1 MIRRLT
7 GFSLRTRLALWIALI
22 AAVMTIVG
30 VGVGFWAGAK
40 YLARGH
46 EESIRAHMRLASVAL
61 APSLLSIDYL
71 GLQRQL
77 EMIMEYDG
85 ISGVRILDQN
95 GHTIL
100 ERGSMNGA
108 VLSEPIAVEEAAA
121 GSIDVAFSNEPIQ
134 TGMLYVLGVGIL
146 LFIGFV
152 PLFIY
157 LVWRISGHFL
167 LDLSRLTERM
177 ETEFRDVLPEY
188 PGEGRSDEI
197 GILVSALH
205 RRDQTLAANIR
216 ALEKYKSHLEDLVQ
230 ERTAALRQ
238 SEILGRTILNS
249 IPEAIALVDVSSRS
263 ILDANEAFALFYDH
277 DRAKIAGANFRDVV
291 QGAQAWTD
299 SQPNCP
305 AITQFEAGGMPPT
318 QIEYQRPTGETLFL
332 EVAFWP
338 VFNDADPIRQL
349 VFVQRDVTEQQRV
362 ANLRKDVERIVY
374 HDLRTPLAGIIG
386 LAQLLPEESDPEQIG
401 TYTNHIMDSAR
412 RMLEMLT
419 NSMDLFKM
427 EEGRYV
433 LQPER
438 FNLTTLVRM
447 LDEEIR
453 PLRKQRGVGLD
464 CLLEDKPWDWDSS
477 LDMVA
482 EKRHIHSMLLN
493 LLNNAVEAAPS
504 GTRVTL
510 RLQRT
515 DAVWI
520 LETHNMGV
528 VPEEIRERF
537 FDRYVTAGKPRGTG
551 LGTYSA
557 MLIARTHGG
566 RITFSTSE
574 EQGTRLVVELPQ
586 TPQQACPT
594 SEGKILSPINP

>member
-1 MIRRLT
+1 MSQGLT

-22 AAVMTIVG
+22 AAGMTIIG
-30 VGVGFWAGAK
+30 VGVGFWAGAS

-46 EESIRAHMRLASVAL
+46 EAGIRAHMRLASVAL

-71 GLQRQL
+71 GLQRQM
-77 EMIMEYDG
+77 EMVMEFDG

-95 GHTIL
+95 GHAIL
-100 ERGSMNGA
+100 ERGTMRGA
-108 VLSEPIAVEEAAA
+108 VLSEPITVGEDVT
-121 GSIDVAFSNEPIQ
+121 GSIDVAFSNQPIQ
-134 TGMLYVLGVGIL
+134 TGMLYVLGTGIL

-216 ALEKYKSHLEDLVQ
+216 ALEQYKSHLEDLVQ

-263 ILDANEAFALFYDH
+263 ILDVNEAFALFYDR
-277 DRAKIAGANFRDVV
+277 DRAKIVGKSFQGVLQGVQAGNGLHHD
-291 QGAQAWTD
+291 
-299 SQPNCP
+299 CP
-305 AITQFEAGGMPPT
+305 AITQFDAGGLPPT
-318 QIEYQRPTGETLFL
+318 QLACQRPTGETLFL

-338 VFNDADPIRQL
+338 VFNDADPVRQL
-349 VFVQRDVTEQQRV
+349 VYVQRDVTEQQRV

-386 LAQLLPEESDPEQIG
+386 LAQLLSDESDPEKNKI
-401 TYTNHIMDSAR
+401 YANHIMDSAR

-453 PLRKQRGVGLD
+453 PLREHRGVGLD
-464 CLLEDKPWDWDSS
+464 CLLEDKPWDWDRD

-493 LLNNAVEAAPS
+493 LLNNAVEAAPG
-504 GTRVTL
+504 GTTVTL
-510 RLQRT
+510 YVHRT
-515 DAVWI
+515 ETTWF

-566 RITFSTSE
+566 DITFTTSE
-574 EQGTRLVVELPQ
+574 EQGTRLTVELPQ
-586 TPQQACPT
+586 TPQNTCQTA
-594 SEGKILSPINP
+594 GRKILSLSNR